1 MSSMMRVFNKD
12 SIQFDDIAI
21 PPKNSFVIIT
31 NYSLG
36 LTDDMN
42 LSVARVE
49 L

>member
-12 SIQFDDIAI
+12 SIKFAI
-21 PPKNSFVIIT
+21 PPKVSFDIIT

-36 LTDDMN
+36 LTDDVN
-42 LSVARVE
+42 SSVARVE